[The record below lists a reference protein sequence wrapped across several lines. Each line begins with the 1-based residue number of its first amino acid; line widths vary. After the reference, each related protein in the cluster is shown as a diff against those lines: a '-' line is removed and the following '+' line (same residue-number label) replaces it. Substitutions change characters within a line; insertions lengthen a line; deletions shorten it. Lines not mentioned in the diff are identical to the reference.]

1 MPSSFDQSSD
11 ANHPGDAAYLILRS
25 QVKTLS
31 VSRLVP
37 EQITTIGRAPTNRIV
52 IPDDI
57 CSRNHCEVFVSG
69 GSWVVRDLDSR
80 NGTLLSGRP
89 VLNDEPL
96 EDGDEIQIGDFFL
109 IFSHDEAGPL
119 GKETQIRLEISTDTY
134 QPGVTESSSEPE
146 ILLRR
151 GVTSYHST
159 GGSEVD
165 DASQRSKGLARL
177 FRLALDMGATSA
189 EPELSE
195 LVLDALF
202 ESVRVDIGAIL
213 LLPYRAGEPD
223 PSGALRVAAYRSSG
237 TESYEQVSSA
247 VSRLVLQSR
256 EGILARD
263 IKDDDRLTDRA
274 SLNQMQA
281 RSVICVPIRTPES
294 IHGVIH
300 LYTTHG
306 GRRLGV
312 EALEYCLA
320 VADQYAI
327 ALENLT
333 QRTRLQDGL
342 ARAQGEAQILRDQL
356 EIETDIVGDSQAI
369 RELKSQI
376 ARAAPTDA
384 TVLIRGESGVGKE
397 LVARS
402 IHFNSGRRRGPFVC
416 LNCAALSETLLESE
430 LFGHEKGS
438 FTGATGRKLGKF
450 EQANGGTLFL
460 DEIGEMSPAIQA
472 KFLRVLEGH
481 PFERVGGG
489 TEIRVDVRVVA
500 ATNRDLEKAIEEN
513 RFRKDLFFRL
523 FVVDISVPPLRVHAS
538 DIPVLADHFLKKF
551 AARCSNPVQG
561 VTNAALEKL
570 CQYDWP
576 GNVRELQNTI
586 ERAVIL
592 ARSDYVDAD
601 EIQLS
606 SLAGQAHISGESR
619 VKETTSADEPDV
631 REISLSELER
641 EHILS
646 MLERTG
652 WNKSL
657 TSQILGIERSTL
669 DRKLKRYKVARP
681 SRSSLKNDSEL
692 HPEDE

>member
-1 MPSSFDQSSD
+1 MPSSFDQSSE
-11 ANHPGDAAYLILRS
+11 PGSSGDAAYLILRS

-31 VSRLVP
+31 VSHLIP

-69 GSWVVRDLDSR
+69 GQWVVRDLDSR
-80 NGTLLSGRP
+80 NGTLLDGRP
-89 VLNDEPL
+89 VLEDEPL
-96 EDGDEIQIGDFFL
+96 EDGDEIQIGEFFL
-109 IFSHDEAGPL
+109 VFSHDETGPP
-119 GKETQIRLEISTDTY
+119 GQETQIRLEVGTDTY
-134 QPGVTESSSEPE
+134 QPPAAGDSESEPE
-146 ILLRR
+146 ILHRR
-151 GVTSYHST
+151 GVTPYHSASSS
-159 GGSEVD
+159 GVD
-165 DASQRSKGLARL
+165 DSSQRSKGLARL
-177 FRLALDMGATSA
+177 FRLALDMGAATA
-189 EPELSE
+189 EPELSD

-213 LLPYRAGEPD
+213 LLPHRAGEPD
-223 PSGALRVAAYRSSG
+223 PSGALRVAAYRSASD
-237 TESYEQVSSA
+237 ESYEQVSSA
-247 VSRLVLQSR
+247 VSRLVLSSR

-281 RSVICVPIRTPES
+281 RSVICVPIRTPDS

-312 EALEYCLA
+312 EALEYSLA

-327 ALENLT
+327 ALENLI
-333 QRTRLQDGL
+333 QRRRLQDGL
-342 ARAQGEAQILRDQL
+342 AQARGEAQTLRDQL
-356 EIETDIVGDSQAI
+356 QIETDIVGDSNAV
-369 RELKSQI
+369 RDLKTQI
-376 ARAAPTDA
+376 ARAAPTGA

-402 IHFNSGRRRGPFVC
+402 IHFNSDRRRGPFVC

-438 FTGATGRKLGKF
+438 FTGATSRKLGKF

-460 DEIGEMSPAIQA
+460 DEIGEMSPTIQA

-523 FVVDISVPPLRVHAS
+523 FVVDISVPPLRSHPS
-538 DIPVLADHFLKKF
+538 DIPLLASYFLKKF

-561 VTNAALEKL
+561 LSRAALDKL

-592 ARSDYVDAD
+592 ARGDVVDAD

-606 SLAGQAHISGESR
+606 SLAGHIEQTDRPQGRQAEPAG
-619 VKETTSADEPDV
+619 EPDV
-631 REISLSELER
+631 REISLSELEK

-646 MLERTG
+646 MLDRTN

-669 DRKLKRYKVARP
+669 DRKLKRYKVTRP
-681 SRSSLKNDSEL
+681 ETTSRK
-692 HPEDE
+692 DE

>member
-1 MPSSFDQSSD
+1 MSSSFQQLPSNWNSTE
-11 ANHPGDAAYLILRS
+11 GAYLILRT

-31 VSRLVP
+31 VSRLNP
-37 EQITTIGRAPTNRIV
+37 DGITTIGRAPTNQIV

-57 CSRNHCEVFVSG
+57 CSRNHCEVFTTDG
-69 GSWVVRDLDSR
+69 EWTLRDLESR
-80 NGTLLSGRP
+80 NGTLLAGRP
-89 VLNDEPL
+89 VTEDSPL

-109 IFSHDEAGPL
+109 IFSQEDNAEFEEEDVSQREAG
-119 GKETQIRLEISTDTY
+119 TDTY
-134 QPGVTESSSEPE
+134 LAGHTRQGPSEPE
-146 ILLRR
+146 ILYRS

-159 GGSEVD
+159 KSSDEDV
-165 DASQRSKGLARL
+165 SQRSKGLARL
-177 FRLALDMGATSA
+177 YRLALDMGAATE
-189 EPELSE
+189 EPELSD
-195 LVLDALF
+195 LVLAALF
-202 ESVRVDIGAIL
+202 ESVRVDIGAML
-213 LLPYRAGEPD
+213 LLPRAGGRPD
-223 PSGALRVAAYRSSG
+223 PTGALRVAAYRSSSN
-237 TESYEQVSSA
+237 ESYEQVSSS
-247 VSRLVLQSR
+247 VSRLVLDSR

-263 IKDDDRLTDRA
+263 IKDDARLTDRA

-281 RSVICVPIRTPES
+281 RSVICVPIRTPDA
-294 IHGVIH
+294 IYGVIH

-306 GRRLGV
+306 GRRLGL
-312 EALEYCLA
+312 EALEYSLA

-333 QRTRLQDGL
+333 QRTRLIEGL
-342 ARAQGEAQILRDQL
+342 TQAKDEAEELRSQL
-356 EIETDIVGDSQAI
+356 EIETDIVGDSAAI
-369 RELKSQI
+369 SDLKESI

-402 IHFNSGRRRGPFVC
+402 IHFNSGRKRGPFVC
-416 LNCAALSETLLESE
+416 MNCAALSESLLESE

-460 DEIGEMSPAIQA
+460 DEVGEMSPTIQA

-489 TEIRVDVRVVA
+489 TEIKVDVRVVA

-523 FVVDISVPPLRVHAS
+523 FVIDISVPPLRAHSS
-538 DIPVLADHFLKKF
+538 DIPVLADYFLQKF
-551 AARCSNPVQG
+551 AARCSHRVEG
-561 VTNAALEKL
+561 FSRGALDKL
-570 CQYDWP
+570 SQYGWP

-592 ARSDYVDAD
+592 SRGPLVEVD
-601 EIQLS
+601 EIHLS
-606 SLAGQAHISGESR
+606 TLAGGSTPSESI
-619 VKETTSADEPDV
+619 VDEEGVSSDDSEI
-631 REISLSELER
+631 REISLEDLEK
-641 EHILS
+641 EHILG
-646 MLERTG
+646 MLERTS

-657 TSQILGIERSTL
+657 AAQILGIERSTL
-669 DRKLKRYKVARP
+669 DRKLKRYNVSRP
-681 SRSSLKNDSEL
+681 RKRSRRR
-692 HPEDE
+692 

>member
-1 MPSSFDQSSD
+1 MPSSFDHLTNETDSSK
-11 ANHPGDAAYLILRS
+11 AAYLILRS
-25 QVKTLS
+25 QVRTLS
-31 VSRLVP
+31 VSRLNP
-37 EQITTIGRAPTNRIV
+37 EQITTIGRAPTNQIV
-52 IPDDI
+52 VPDDI
-57 CSRNHCEVFVSG
+57 CSRNHCEVFISG
-69 GSWVVRDLDSR
+69 GNWVLRDLDSR
-80 NGTLLSGRP
+80 NGTLLGGRA
-89 VLNDEPL
+89 VTQDEPL
-96 EDGDEIQIGDFFL
+96 DDGDEIQIGEFFL
-109 IFSHDEAGPL
+109 IFSHDEGRAFGD
-119 GKETQIRLEISTDTY
+119 ETQARLEVGTDTY
-134 QPGVTESSSEPE
+134 YASQTAESASEPE

-151 GVTSYHST
+151 GVTAYHA
-159 GGSEVD
+159 GGSELD

-177 FRLALDMGATSA
+177 FRLALDMGAATE
-189 EPELSE
+189 EPQLSD

-213 LLPYRAGEPD
+213 LLPRSAGKPD
-223 PSGALRVAAYRSSG
+223 TSGTLRVAAYRSSSD
-237 TESYEQVSSA
+237 ESYEQVSSS
-247 VSRLVLQSR
+247 VSRLVLKSR

-263 IKDDDRLTDRA
+263 IKDDSRLTDRA
-274 SLNQMQA
+274 SLDQMQA
-281 RSVICVPIRTPES
+281 RSVICVPIRTPDL
-294 IHGVIH
+294 IYGVIH

-306 GRRLGV
+306 GRRLGI
-312 EALEYCLA
+312 EALEYSLA
-320 VADQYAI
+320 VADQYAL

-333 QRTRLQDGL
+333 KRARLQDGL
-342 ARAQGEAQILRDQL
+342 AQAQDEAETLRTQL
-356 EIETDIVGDSQAI
+356 EIETDIVGESAAV

-376 ARAAPTDA
+376 GRAAPTDA

-402 IHFNSGRRRGPFVC
+402 IHFNSERRRGPFVC

-489 TEIRVDVRVVA
+489 TEIQVNVRVVA

-523 FVVDISVPPLRVHAS
+523 FVVDIAVPPLRAHAS
-538 DIPVLADHFLKKF
+538 DIPVLADHFLRKF
-551 AARCSNPVQG
+551 AARCSNRVEG
-561 VTNAALEKL
+561 LSKEALDKL
-570 CQYDWP
+570 CRYDWP

-592 ARSDYVDAD
+592 SRGPLVEAD

-606 SLAGQAHISGESR
+606 SLASQIYTGQPSGDH
-619 VKETTSADEPDV
+619 TSTAKAEL
-631 REISLSELER
+631 REISLEELEK
-641 EHILS
+641 EHILA
-646 MLERTG
+646 MLDRTN
-652 WNKSL
+652 WNKSM

-669 DRKLKRYKVARP
+669 DRKLKRYNVNRP
-681 SRSSLKNDSEL
+681 KKSSR
-692 HPEDE
+692 DET

>member
-1 MPSSFDQSSD
+1 MPSSPDQSS
-11 ANHPGDAAYLILRS
+11 ASGNSGDAAYLILRS

-31 VSRLVP
+31 VSRLVA
-37 EQITTIGRAPTNRIV
+37 EQITTIGRAPTNQIV

-57 CSRNHCEVFVSG
+57 CSRNHCEVFVTG
-69 GSWVVRDLDSR
+69 GRWVVRDLDSR
-80 NGTLLSGRP
+80 NGTLLGGRP

-96 EDGDEIQIGDFFL
+96 EDGDEIQIGDFYL
-109 IFSHDEAGPL
+109 VFSHDEAGPL

-134 QPGVTESSSEPE
+134 QPAATESSSEPE

-177 FRLALDMGATSA
+177 FRLALDMGAASA
-189 EPELSE
+189 EPELSD

-213 LLPYRAGEPD
+213 LLPHASGQPD
-223 PSGALRVAAYRSSG
+223 LSGPLRVAAYRSSG
-237 TESYEQVSSA
+237 NESYEQVSSA

-256 EGILARD
+256 DGILARD

-281 RSVICVPIRTPES
+281 RSVICVPIRTPDS
-294 IHGVIH
+294 IYGVIH

-312 EALEYCLA
+312 EALEYSLA

-342 ARAQGEAQILRDQL
+342 AQARGEAQTLRDQL
-356 EIETDIVGDSQAI
+356 EIETDIVGDSQAV
-369 RELKSQI
+369 RELKTQI

-402 IHFNSGRRRGPFVC
+402 IHFNSDRRSGPFVC

-460 DEIGEMSPAIQA
+460 DEIGEMSPSIQA

-481 PFERVGGG
+481 SFERVGGG

-523 FVVDISVPPLRVHAS
+523 FVVEISVPPLRAHAS
-538 DIPVLADHFLKKF
+538 DIPMLADFFLRKF
-551 AARCSNPVQG
+551 ATRCSNPVKG
-561 VTNAALEKL
+561 LSKAALDKL
-570 CQYDWP
+570 CEYDWP

-592 ARSDYVDAD
+592 ARSQLVDAD

-606 SLAGQAHISGESR
+606 SLAGQIDLPDRMSPSSESD
-619 VKETTSADEPDV
+619 VDSDV
-631 REISLSELER
+631 REISLSELEK

-652 WNKSL
+652 WNKSM

-669 DRKLKRYKVARP
+669 DRKLKRYNVSRPPRGARKD
-681 SRSSLKNDSEL
+681 SSS
-692 HPEDE
+692 H